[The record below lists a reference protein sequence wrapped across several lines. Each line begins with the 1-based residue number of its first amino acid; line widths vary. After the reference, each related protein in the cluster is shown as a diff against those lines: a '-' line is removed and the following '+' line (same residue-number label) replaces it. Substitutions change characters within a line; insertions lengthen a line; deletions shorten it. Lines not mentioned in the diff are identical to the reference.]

1 MCNERYKWLGW
12 VGLGGGPKVLLA
24 CSNANKTRKT
34 PEPRKKIIDRQQN
47 NAVITVVTRTKIRE
61 KKKRKGTG
69 TGSDVSVP
77 RVVKLL
83 LLLGRPPTTTI
94 YGR

>member
-1 MCNERYKWLGW
+1 M
-12 VGLGGGPKVLLA
+12 VGLGGGTKVLLA
-24 CSNANKTRKT
+24 CSNANKTRK
-34 PEPRKKIIDRQQN
+34 PQN
-47 NAVITVVTRTKIRE
+47 QG
-61 KKKRKGTG
+61 KKKQTTKQRCNNCCDTHEDPRENKKKGTG

>member
-1 MCNERYKWLGW
+1 MRDTIGW
-12 VGLGGGPKVLLA
+12 VGLGWVGVLRYYSLA
-24 CSNANKTRKT
+24 QTLTKPEKPQNQEKKTDRQTTKQRCNNCCDT
-34 PEPRKKIIDRQQN
+34 HEDPRKK
-47 NAVITVVTRTKIRE
+47 K
-61 KKKRKGTG
+61 KGTG

-83 LLLGRPPTTTI
+83 LLLLGRPPTTTI

>member
-12 VGLGGGPKVLLA
+12 VGVLRYYSLA
-24 CSNANKTRKT
+24 QTLTK
-34 PEPRKKIIDRQQN
+34 PENPRTKKKKINRQQN
-47 NAVITVVTRTKIRE
+47 NRCNNCCDTHEDPRE
-61 KKKRKGTG
+61 KKKKGTG

-83 LLLGRPPTTTI
+83 LLLGRPPTTTV

>member
-1 MCNERYKWLGW
+1 MRDTNGW
-12 VGLGGGPKVLLA
+12 VGLGWVGVLRYYSLA
-24 CSNANKTRKT
+24 QTLTKPENPRTKKRKNN
-34 PEPRKKIIDRQQN
+34 RQQN

-61 KKKRKGTG
+61 KKKKGTG

>member
-1 MCNERYKWLGW
+1 MRDTNGW
-12 VGLGGGPKVLLA
+12 VGLGWVGVLRYYSLA
-24 CSNANKTRKT
+24 QTLTK
-34 PEPRKKIIDRQQN
+34 PEKPQNQEKKNRQQN

-61 KKKRKGTG
+61 KKKKGTG

>member
-1 MCNERYKWLGW
+1 MRDTIGW
-12 VGLGGGPKVLLA
+12 VGLGGGTKVLLA
-24 CSNANKTRKT
+24 CSNANKTRK
-34 PEPRKKIIDRQQN
+34 PQNQEKKKTDRQQN
-47 NAVITVVTRTKIRE
+47 NAVINCCDTHEDPRE
-61 KKKRKGTG
+61 KKGTGTG

>member
-1 MCNERYKWLGW
+1 MVGLGW
-12 VGLGGGPKVLLA
+12 VGVLRYYSLA
-24 CSNANKTRKT
+24 QTLTK
-34 PEPRKKIIDRQQN
+34 PEKPQNQEKRQTDRQQN

-61 KKKRKGTG
+61 KKKEKGTG